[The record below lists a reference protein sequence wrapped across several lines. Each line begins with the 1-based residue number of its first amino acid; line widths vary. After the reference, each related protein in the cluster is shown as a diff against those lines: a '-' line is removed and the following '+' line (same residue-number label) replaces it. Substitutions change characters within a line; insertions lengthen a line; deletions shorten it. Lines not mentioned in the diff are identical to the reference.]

1 MFYIVCEIE
10 KISIH
15 IAYFLNYF
23 VDSKLLKEGQLLLV
37 RAEVVLDQ
45 GLHLPLALVRLQ
57 QHFAAAP

>member
-1 MFYIVCEIE
+1 MILNGGKQIHQC
-10 KISIH
+10 ISI
-15 IAYFLNYF
+15 YF

-37 RAEVVLDQ
+37 RPEVVLDQ